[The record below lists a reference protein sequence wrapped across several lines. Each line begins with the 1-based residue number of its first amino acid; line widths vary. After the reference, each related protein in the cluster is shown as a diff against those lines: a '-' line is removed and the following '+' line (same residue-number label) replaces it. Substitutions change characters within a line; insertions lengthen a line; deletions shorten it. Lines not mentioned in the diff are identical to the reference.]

1 MEQLEE
7 LERKLRGIIQLNRE
21 LKHEL
26 VVLRAE
32 AVQLKQER
40 AQLELSLLHEASAV
54 LKLTEEKS
62 AIKNTIDDLLSSI
75 ASLEATER

>member
-32 AVQLKQER
+32 TVQLRQER

-54 LKLTEEKS
+54 HKLTEEKS
-62 AIKNTIDDLLSSI
+62 AIKNTIDDLLNSI
-75 ASLEATER
+75 ASLEATGK